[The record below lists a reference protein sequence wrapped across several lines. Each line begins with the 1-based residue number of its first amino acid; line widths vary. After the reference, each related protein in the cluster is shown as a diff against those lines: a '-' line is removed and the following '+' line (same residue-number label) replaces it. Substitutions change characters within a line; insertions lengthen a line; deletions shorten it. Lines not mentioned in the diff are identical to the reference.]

1 MQLEQTKKG
10 TLFYYREEEN
20 HRNIA
25 SQLKDLPKQSI
36 EVTAPAMQ
44 KISPFLI
51 LDHGANNVHPLISIT
66 ANKDIFKEEIP
77 VEKDLRQEFE
87 KNEIIQENE
96 KVKGEVIEL
105 AKPDDNNS
113 ERRNFDRYNLM
124 RGFVLSHDPL
134 GNFDFTSN
142 EDFDEVEL
150 NYENLNDK
158 LNNIFGIKIN

>member
-66 ANKDIFKEEIP
+66 SNKDIFKEVIP
-77 VEKDLRQEFE
+77 VEKDLRQRFE
-87 KNEIIQENE
+87 MKEIIEEKE
-96 KVKGEVIEL
+96 KVKGEELEL
-105 AKPDDNNS
+105 AKPDENNS

-134 GNFDFTSN
+134 GNFDFSTN

>member
-1 MQLEQTKKG
+1 MQQEQTKKG

-25 SQLKDLPKQSI
+25 SQLNNLPSQSI

-77 VEKDLRQEFE
+77 VEKDLKQRFE
-87 KNEIIQENE
+87 KKEIIEE
-96 KVKGEVIEL
+96 KVILKSEEIEI
-105 AKPDDNNS
+105 AKPDDINS
-113 ERRNFDRYNLM
+113 ERRNIDRYNLM

-134 GNFDFTSN
+134 GNFEFSTN

>member
-1 MQLEQTKKG
+1 MQIEPTKKG
-10 TLFYYREEEN
+10 SLYYYREEES

-25 SQLKDLPKQSI
+25 NQLKDLSSKFI

-51 LDHGANNVHPLISIT
+51 LDKESNNLHPLISIP
-66 ANKDIFKEEIP
+66 ANRDIFKEEIP
-77 VEKDLRQEFE
+77 VEKDLKQKFE
-87 KNEIIQENE
+87 KKEIVEE
-96 KVKGEVIEL
+96 KEKLKGEEIEL
-105 AKPDDNNS
+105 AKPDEDNS

-124 RGFVLSHDPL
+124 RGFVISHDPL
-134 GNFDFTSN
+134 GNFDFSTN

-158 LNNIFGIKIN
+158 LNSIFGIKIN